1 MQHNKLYQR
10 AAGINPEQKVETPEA
25 EASRQLLKE
34 QKIKWLQQPETKD
47 LILFLQVEAGITLDS
62 AIDAA
67 NAGDEKVA
75 VRRLI
80 KLKTLKEITE
90 YATGN

>member
-1 MQHNKLYQR
+1 
-10 AAGINPEQKVETPEA
+10 VETPEA

-47 LILFLQVEAGITLDS
+47 LILFLQAEAGITLES

-67 NAGDEKVA
+67 SAGDEKVA